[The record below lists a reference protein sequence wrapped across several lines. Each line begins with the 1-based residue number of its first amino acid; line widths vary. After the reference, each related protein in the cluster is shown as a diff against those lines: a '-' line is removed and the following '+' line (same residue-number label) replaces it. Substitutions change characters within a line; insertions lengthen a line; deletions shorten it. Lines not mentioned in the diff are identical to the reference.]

1 MKLTTNLAS
10 ESYHRTRLF
19 RLFFFLL
26 SLVLAGTGGLQ
37 IRSYLLW
44 QDEYRQLEE
53 DLQKVQADLYSV
65 EEELRALGV
74 DVSDSGLAS
83 FRSQVDSYNGLI
95 AEKAF
100 SWTLLLSEL
109 EEAVPGNISVTR
121 LQPHFP
127 NRLMIL
133 NGQALS
139 LKDLTRLIIQLED
152 AAAFEQVFLKD
163 QKTNHEGFVDFT
175 IEFKYRSQKQS
186 A

>member
-1 MKLTTNLAS
+1 MRLTTNLAS
-10 ESYHRTRLF
+10 ESYHRTRFF
-19 RLFFFLL
+19 RLFLFLL

-37 IRSYLLW
+37 IRFYLLW

-53 DLQKVQADLYSV
+53 DLHKAQAGLHSL

-109 EEAVPGNISVTR
+109 EEAVPSNISVTR
-121 LQPHFP
+121 LQPCDD
-127 NRLMIL
+127 
-133 NGQALS
+133 
-139 LKDLTRLIIQLED
+139 LKRPGLVFKRPDTVNHPVGGCFGVRTG
-152 AAAFEQVFLKD
+152 FLKGSKD
-163 QKTNHEGFVDFT
+163 E
-175 IEFKYRSQKQS
+175 S
-186 A
+186 